1 MTRTLAAFLAFFLAS
16 GLLASGA
23 ALADENVSIRGNFPQ
38 LLARG
43 ETTPQMANRIA
54 VLLINLDRM
63 IAPPCGMKRV
73 FEFAGADHV
82 DADDM
87 SLRTDPSKAGVWRL
101 VVIGNGC
108 WSDRVHNV
116 FVYLRGTKPAEL
128 RLGVPGRTVAGPRL
142 QQQAMQLVFRE
153 ANGIAIRSD
162 CDEGAF
168 MVDTSIRKVRRPGQP
183 WEELWSATACE
194 VKRKFLVMYTPQ
206 SNGATRVGVALFE

>member
-1 MTRTLAAFLAFFLAS
+1 MIRFLAVLVSLVLAA
-16 GLLASGA
+16 GA
-23 ALADENVSIRGNFPQ
+23 ARADEENVSIRGNFPQ

-73 FEFAGADHV
+73 FEFSGADHV
-82 DADDM
+82 DESDL
-87 SLRTDPSKAGVWRL
+87 SLRVDPAKPGVWRF
-101 VVIGNGC
+101 VIVGRGC

-116 FVYLRGTKPAEL
+116 FVYPRGVQPAEL
-128 RLGVPGRTVAGPRL
+128 RAGVPGRSVAGPRI

-153 ANGIAIRSD
+153 ANGLAMRAGCED
-162 CDEGAF
+162 PAF
-168 MVDTSIRKVRRPGQP
+168 LADTSVRKVRRPGQA

-194 VKRKFLVMYTPQ
+194 VTRKFLVMYTPEA
-206 SNGATRVGVALFE
+206 GGKTRVAVALFD